1 MPARDRIMR
10 EIAAAG
16 GWISFARYMQL
27 ALHEPGV
34 GYYASGA
41 RKFGARGDFVTAPE
55 MGSLFGRTLARQL
68 HGFERVLEL
77 GAGTGALADVLT
89 RELECE
95 YLVLETSAELRE
107 RQRERLGGRVRHIE
121 RLPERFRGA
130 VIANE
135 VVDAMPVH
143 VVHWTDRDIME
154 RGVGVR
160 GRSPNSTGGFVWS
173 DQPARGEL
181 LAAAER
187 ITVPAPYVSE
197 IGLAARA
204 WMRTLAQALENGAI
218 FIIDYGFP
226 RHEYYHPQRSSGT
239 LMCHYQHRAHADPFA
254 RPGEEDITAHVDFSA
269 LADPAAE
276 AGARVHG
283 YTTQAQFL
291 VNCGITDV
299 LGQANVEN
307 ALHYAPL
314 AAEAQRLLSP
324 AEMGELFKVLAVGT
338 PEVAPLIGFTHGDR
352 SASL

>member
-1 MPARDRIMR
+1 MPAQDRIV
-10 EIAAAG
+10 EQIAAAG

-27 ALHEPGV
+27 ALHEPGI

-41 RKFGARGDFVTAPE
+41 RKFGPQGDFVTAPE
-55 MGSLFGRTLARQL
+55 LGSLFGRTLAREL
-68 HGFERVLEL
+68 RPFDRILEL
-77 GAGTGALADVLT
+77 GAGSGALAEVLT
-89 RELECE
+89 RELQCE
-95 YLVLETSAELRE
+95 YWVLETSAELRA
-107 RQRERLGGRVRHIE
+107 RQRARLGDRVRHLE
-121 RLPERFRGA
+121 RLPAGFRGA

-143 VVHWTDRDIME
+143 VVHWTRRAIME
-154 RGVGVR
+154 RGVNAELR
-160 GRSPNSTGGFVWS
+160 WTDR
-173 DQPARGEL
+173 PAVGEL
-181 LAAAER
+181 LAAAQR

-204 WMRTLAQALENGAI
+204 WMRTLTQSLGHGAI
-218 FIIDYGFP
+218 FVIDYGFP
-226 RHEYYHPQRSSGT
+226 AREYYHPQRASGT

-269 LADPAAE
+269 LARAATD
-276 AGARVHG
+276 AGAELLG

-291 VNCGITDV
+291 VNCGVTDV

-338 PEVAPLIGFTHGDR
+338 ADCPPLSGFANGDR
-352 SASL
+352 RASL

>member
-1 MPARDRIMR
+1 MPAQDRIVG

-27 ALHEPGV
+27 ALHEPGI
-34 GYYASGA
+34 GYYASGM
-41 RKFGARGDFVTAPE
+41 RKFGPQGDFVTAPE
-55 MGSLFGRTLARQL
+55 LGSLFGRTLAREL
-68 HGFERVLEL
+68 RPFDRVLEL
-77 GAGTGALADVLT
+77 GAGSGALADVLT
-89 RELECE
+89 RELGCE
-95 YLVLETSAELRE
+95 YWVLETSAELRA
-107 RQRERLGGRVRHIE
+107 RQRARLGDRVRHLE

-135 VVDAMPVH
+135 VLDAMPVH
-143 VVHWTDRDIME
+143 VVHWTEAGIME
-154 RGVGVR
+154 RGVGIR
-160 GRSPNSTGGFVWS
+160 AGSPNSELAWS
-173 DQPARGEL
+173 DRPASGEL

-187 ITVPAPYVSE
+187 IDVPAPYVSE

-204 WMRTLAQALENGAI
+204 WMRTLAQSLEQGAI

-226 RHEYYHPQRSSGT
+226 AHEYYHPQRASGT

-269 LADPAAE
+269 LAHAAKE
-276 AGARVHG
+276 AGAQIHG
-283 YTTQAQFL
+283 YATQAQFL

-299 LGQANVEN
+299 LGEANMQN

-338 PEVAPLIGFTHGDR
+338 ADCPPLSGFSNGDR
-352 SASL
+352 RASL

>member
-1 MPARDRIMR
+1 MSPRSRIAA

-16 GWISFARYMQL
+16 GWLSFERYMQL
-27 ALHEPGV
+27 ALHEPGI

-55 MGSLFGRTLARQL
+55 LGSLYGRTLAREL
-68 HGFERVLEL
+68 ARFERILEL
-77 GAGTGALADVLT
+77 GAGSGALADVLT
-89 RELECE
+89 RELHCE
-95 YLVLETSAELRE
+95 YLVLETSAELRQ
-107 RQRERLGGRVRHIE
+107 RQRERLGDRVRHLE
-121 RLPERFRGA
+121 RVPEHFRGA

-143 VVHWTDRDIME
+143 MVHWTEAGIME
-154 RGVGVR
+154 RGV
-160 GRSPNSTGGFVWS
+160 SAQFSWS
-173 DQPARGEL
+173 DRPAIGAV
-181 LAAAER
+181 LASAQR
-187 ITVPAPYVSE
+187 ITVRAPYVSE

-204 WMRTLAQALENGAI
+204 WMRTLAQSLEQGAI
-218 FIIDYGFP
+218 FVIDYGFP
-226 RHEYYHPQRSSGT
+226 AREYYHPQRASGT

-269 LADPAAE
+269 LALAAAE
-276 AGARVHG
+276 AGAQVLG

-338 PEVAPLIGFTHGDR
+338 ADCPPLCGFSNGDR
-352 SASL
+352 RASL